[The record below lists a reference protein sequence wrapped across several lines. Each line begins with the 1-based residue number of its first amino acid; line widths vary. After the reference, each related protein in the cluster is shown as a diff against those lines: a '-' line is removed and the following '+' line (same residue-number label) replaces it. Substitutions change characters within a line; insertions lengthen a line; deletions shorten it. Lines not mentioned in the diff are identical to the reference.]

1 MPSLAR
7 QERFR
12 QVLKERTG
20 TIHCALE
27 AVYHRH
33 NVSAI
38 LRTCDS
44 LGLHNVH
51 LVEGKFKPSKGPAK
65 GAERWLALH
74 HHKSAEEAVQALSD
88 QGVALWVADLDE
100 RAVPPEQVPVDKPL
114 CLWVGAELTGVS
126 PVAREAA
133 QGVVCLPMRGFSQS
147 LNVSVAAALLLH
159 TITERARLTIGEQ
172 MLLSKAQ
179 QEELWQQW
187 MERESRSKPVSS

>member
-1 MPSLAR
+1 M
-7 QERFR
+7 
-12 QVLKERTG
+12 
-20 TIHCALE
+20 
-27 AVYHRH
+27 
-33 NVSAI
+33 SAI

-51 LVEGKFKPSKGPAK
+51 LVQGKFKPSKGPAK

-74 HHKSAEEAVQALSD
+74 HHDSAEEAVQALAY

-126 PVAREAA
+126 PIAREAA

-159 TITERARLTIGEQ
+159 TITERARLTLGEQ

-187 MERESRSKPVSS
+187 MERESRPKPVNS